1 VTASG
6 GAATRADA
14 ARAVAAVLFDGRN
27 LNQAL
32 ADTCAGEAEPAAQVQ
47 ALAYGC
53 LRWHCRYQQMLDHLL
68 TKPLRSRDRQI
79 YALLSVGLFQLFEG
93 REPAYAA
100 VSATVEAARVLGRPR
115 LSGLVNGV
123 LRRAQRESDA
133 LQALA
138 MRTPAGRYAHPDW
151 LIDSLR
157 NDWPDDADRM
167 LEANQQ
173 QPPMW
178 LRANRLRKSRD
189 EVHRL
194 LTEAGIHCD
203 RFDGFPDAL
212 RLARPMSVDRLPGF
226 SEGWISV
233 QDAAAQ
239 LVAPLLDASPGM
251 RVLDAC
257 AAPGGKTTHLQETAG
272 GELEVVALDSD
283 QARLARV
290 ADNLTRLGVTA
301 ELLHGDAS
309 RPEGWWD
316 GRRFERILVDAPCS
330 ATGVIRRHPDIRF
343 LRRPD
348 DIEALVRRQRAIL
361 DALWPLLAESGRLVY
376 ATCSVLRAENQ
387 AVMQAFLDAHADA
400 QPVPVR
406 LPGAQIARRAD
417 RPGLQLLPGDADT
430 DGFYYAVAEKTRA
443 RRA

>member
-1 VTASG
+1 
-6 GAATRADA
+6 
-14 ARAVAAVLFDGRN
+14 
-27 LNQAL
+27 
-32 ADTCAGEAEPAAQVQ
+32 
-47 ALAYGC
+47 
-53 LRWHCRYQQMLDHLL
+53 
-68 TKPLRSRDRQI
+68 
-79 YALLSVGLFQLFEG
+79 
-93 REPAYAA
+93 
-100 VSATVEAARVLGRPR
+100 
-115 LSGLVNGV
+115 
-123 LRRAQRESDA
+123 
-133 LQALA
+133 
-138 MRTPAGRYAHPDW
+138 
-151 LIDSLR
+151 
-157 NDWPDDADRM
+157 
-167 LEANQQ
+167 
-173 QPPMW
+173 MW
-178 LRANRLRKSRD
+178 LRANRLRKPRD

-194 LTEAGIHCD
+194 LTEAGIQCD

-212 RLARPMSVDRLPGF
+212 RLARPMPVDGLPGF

-239 LVAPLLDASPGM
+239 LVAPLVDAKPGM

-257 AAPGGKTTHLQETAG
+257 AAPGGKTTHLQETAH
-272 GELEVVALDSD
+272 GELELVALDSD

-343 LRRPD
+343 LRRPGD
-348 DIEALVRRQRAIL
+348 VEALVRRQRAIL
-361 DALWPLLAESGRLVY
+361 DALWPLLEEGGRLVY

-387 AVMQAFLDAHADA
+387 DVVQAFLDVHTDA
-400 QPVPVR
+400 QHMPVR
-406 LPGAQIARRAD
+406 LPGAESARRTD

-443 RRA
+443 RRT